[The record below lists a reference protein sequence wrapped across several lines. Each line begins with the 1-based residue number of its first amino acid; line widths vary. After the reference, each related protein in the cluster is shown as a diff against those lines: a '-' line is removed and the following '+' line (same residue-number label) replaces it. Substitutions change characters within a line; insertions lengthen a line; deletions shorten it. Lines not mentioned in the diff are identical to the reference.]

1 MKISTTG
8 RYAIIA
14 MIDLAGHSQIHPIS
28 LPQIAGRQ
36 NISQHYLQKLFVKMR
51 WAKLVKSTRGPRG
64 GYVLARPPSQLTIKD
79 ILSSVDEKI
88 RLVDF
93 GGDDSSAPPNPAVY
107 GSRQLWRKLE
117 ATIDRTLTETTL
129 EEICTVLGTERG
141 EVKIPDFQVFT

>member
-64 GYVLARPPSQLTIKD
+64 GY
-79 ILSSVDEKI
+79 
-88 RLVDF
+88 
-93 GGDDSSAPPNPAVY
+93 APPNPAVY

-141 EVKIPDFQVFT
+141 EVKIPDFQVFI